1 MTTPALAALFVTLFV
16 LAIMPSTSVLTV
28 VARAA
33 SGGTAH
39 GALAALGVVT
49 GDVLYICL
57 ALFGLSALT
66 AVAGP
71 WLEYL
76 PLLAAVVL
84 GGLAWSLWQAGAA
97 GTVKPMGGG
106 GRASFAAGLV
116 VTLVDYKAIGFYLL
130 LFPGFVEVAALSAAD
145 ALRVLLVAVVAVFS
159 AKFAYVLALQRV
171 TGWLGDGRARNLN
184 RLAALV
190 LAVVA
195 LLVLLRMAG

>member
-1 MTTPALAALFVTLFV
+1 MTTPALVALFVTLFV
-16 LAIMPSTSVLTV
+16 LAIVPSTSVLTV

-57 ALFGLSALT
+57 ALFGLSALM
-66 AVAGP
+66 AVSGP
-71 WLEYL
+71 WLDYL
-76 PLLAAVVL
+76 PLLAAAVL
-84 GGLAWSLWQAGAA
+84 GWLAWSLWQVGAA
-97 GTVKPMGGG
+97 RVAKPAGG
-106 GRASFAAGLV
+106 GRASFAAGLA

-130 LFPGFVEVAALSAAD
+130 LLPGFVDLSALSVSD
-145 ALRVLLVAVVAVFS
+145 ALRVLLIAVVAVFA
-159 AKFAYVLALQRV
+159 AKFAYVLALHQV